1 MMKLG
6 EIDGLKNRKK
16 SKRYGLGFSAGSKTC
31 GRGQKGQL
39 SRSGKSRPYV
49 GFEGGQTPHFR
60 RVPKRGF
67 RSPNRVEYVP
77 INVSVLNSFEE
88 GEVVS
93 PEALVERGLV
103 RRQNRTGIA
112 LFKVLGNGELEKKLV
127 VKAHAFSQAAE
138 AKIKGA
144 GGSIEVVGA

>member
-6 EIDGLKNRKK
+6 EIDGIKKRKR

-39 SRSGKSRPYV
+39 SRSGASHPYV
-49 GFEGGQTPHFR
+49 GFEGGQTPQFR

-67 RSPNRVEYVP
+67 RSPNRVEFIP
-77 INVSVLNSFEE
+77 INVSVLNSFDD
-88 GEVVS
+88 GSVVS
-93 PEALVERGLV
+93 PEALVEKGLV
-103 RRQNRTGIA
+103 RRVGRTGIA
-112 LFKVLGNGELEKKLV
+112 KFKVLGNGDIEKKLT

-144 GGSIEVVGA
+144 GGSIEVVSA